1 MPWIETQETLDDEFE
16 KFIEEFA
23 AIQLPKIYELL
34 EKYKDKNIVVFK
46 SREEANLFI
55 KEKYK
60 DMIGKQ
66 LQ

>member
-1 MPWIETQETLDDEFE
+1 MIIKYSKETLNDGFE

-34 EKYKDKNIVVFK
+34 EKYKEKNIVVFK

-55 KEKYK
+55 YEII
-60 DMIGKQ
+60 M
-66 LQ
+66 